1 MPSLIYILSLLPIPV
16 LAWIAIVMYRRK
28 QHLVYLAFWM
38 YICFQFLRIMTEDV
52 VFRISYPLFFYSY
65 WISEACSVILGLLRL
80 RGIFTDVLRNYSSLT
95 RVRQIGYEV
104 ALVTFWTIGAALV
117 LARPA
122 GHTLPRMITRAEEVV
137 SFTAV
142 GMFLFVTGASIVL
155 GLKWTAKICG
165 IAAGLGVMGTVDLL
179 VYAALSRKVLSFP
192 TASWIETIAF
202 DVAVGIFAL
211 YFLPRETEPPSSD
224 PPPPGVRIDL
234 LQWAQNA
241 RGAIL
246 K

>member
-1 MPSLIYILSLLPIPV
+1 MPSLIYIFSLLPLPV

-28 QHLVYLAFWM
+28 QHVVYVAFWI
-38 YICFQFLRIMTEDV
+38 YICFQFLRVMAEDI

-65 WISEACSVILGLLRL
+65 WISEACGVILGLLLL
-80 RGIFTDVLRNYSSLT
+80 RGIFTAVLRNYSSFT

-104 ALVTFWTIGAALV
+104 ALVTFWTLGAALV
-117 LARPA
+117 LVRPA
-122 GHTLPRMITRAEEVV
+122 GHSLAQMITRAEEMV

-142 GMFLFVTGASIVL
+142 GMFVFVIGASMVL
-155 GLKWTAKICG
+155 GIRWTAKFCG
-165 IAAGLGVMGTVDLL
+165 IAAGLGVLGIVDLL
-179 VYAALSRKVLSFP
+179 VYAALSRSMLSRS
-192 TASWIETIAF
+192 AAGWIETIAF
-202 DVAVGIFAL
+202 DVTVGIFAL
-211 YFLPRETEPPSSD
+211 YFLPRTTEA
-224 PPPPGVRIDL
+224 PPPPPPSMRIEL